1 MGFWIRGC
9 GMSEGRRK
17 KQEVRRKKKEVRS
30 KKKEVRSKKDRRLKI
45 EDRVFYCGRSG
56 AVLGGVSESSFCL
69 ALTAVFLRSG
79 GLEWRFRAEIDWF
92 VRSRWEI
99 ASSCLQGC
107 RPTNVTAM
115 TTPFVIASVTQWS
128 AAISRCQAERL
139 FKWLQNCGEL
149 EPCPAGIASSRS
161 LQGLAPGQRSA
172 EPASFV
178 NAMTSLGKA

>member
-17 KQEVRRKKKEVRS
+17 KQEARNKKQEA
-30 KKKEVRSKKDRRLKI
+30 RSKKDRRSKV
-45 EDRVFYCGRSG
+45 EDRVCYCKYSE
-56 AVLGGVSESSFCL
+56 AAFGGVSEFSFCL
-69 ALTAVFLRSG
+69 VLAAVFLRSG
-79 GLEWRFRAEIDWF
+79 GLGLWFRAKVHWF
-92 VRSRWEI
+92 VQSRWEI
-99 ASSCLQGC
+99 ASSL
-107 RPTNVTAM
+107 TLLAM
-115 TTPFVIASVTQWS
+115 TTSFVIASVTQWS

-149 EPCPAGIASSRS
+149 EPCPAGIASSLS

-178 NAMTSLGKA
+178 NAMTNLGKA